1 MRSITVLLSLLLT
14 HFAFAGEKTR
24 DLFNGKDL
32 SGWTITEFGGQGE
45 VKVANGEIVA
55 EAGASLTGVHYTNT
69 LPKKN
74 YELTLDAKK
83 IDGSDFFCALTFP
96 VNETHCTLVLGGWGG
111 GVVGLSSIDGMDASE
126 NETTKYLTFKS
137 DQWFNI
143 RLRVEAERI
152 QAWVD
157 KERVVDIEIKGREVG
172 LRFGPIDLQKPL
184 GLSNYQTKSAW
195 KNIKVTE
202 VAAEKKS
209 EGKSEKNADKE

>member
-1 MRSITVLLSLLLT
+1 MRSIRSIIVLLSLLLA
-14 HFAFAGEKTR
+14 HAGFAAEKAR

-32 SGWTITEFGGQGE
+32 SGWKVTEFGGEGE
-45 VKVANGEIVA
+45 VKVSEGAIVA
-55 EAGASLTGVHYTNT
+55 EAGASLTGVHYTNA

-83 IDGSDFFCALTFP
+83 VEGSDFFCALTFP

-126 NETTKYLTFKS
+126 NETTKFMTFK
-137 DQWFNI
+137 QGEWMKV

-152 QAWVD
+152 QAWLD
-157 KERVVDIEIKGREVG
+157 KEQIVDIEIKGREVG

-184 GLSNYQTKSAW
+184 GLANYQTKSAW
-195 KNIKVTE
+195 KNIKLTE
-202 VAAEKKS
+202 VAAGEEKKA
-209 EGKSEKNADKE
+209 EKK